1 MEGTQPSIEG
11 GDGAPTAMV
20 AVPGL
25 PGALTQ
31 AFPLLG
37 GSGTVSMEASLRLRA
52 KDYAAHDRWLVNL
65 QDVITSN
72 RLDDLWE
79 NQQVPTLE
87 AVQRQF
93 SQETS
98 EKQQELYSIA
108 MKQWQTE
115 NTQLYFLVKD
125 SIIISGDWETLDR
138 ETIKNRFTN
147 GRLRDGLAFIAWV
160 NSFHDHTSEDGQIAL
175 NAEFKRVMVVKPD
188 GAGGNLASM
197 RKR

>member
-1 MEGTQPSIEG
+1 MEGTQPSAAG

-20 AVPGL
+20 AVPGQS
-25 PGALTQ
+25 GALTQ
-31 AFPLLG
+31 GYPLLG

-93 SQETS
+93 TQETS
-98 EKQQELYSIA
+98 AKQQELFAIA
-108 MKQWQTE
+108 MIWG
-115 NTQLYFLVKD
+115 QLLKKIVRPPFSRWRPTARFLPRRDRPGLLMRAPAWPWRVRD
-125 SIIISGDWETLDR
+125 LRPPSNGCSRSGQLDR
-138 ETIKNRFTN
+138 
-147 GRLRDGLAFIAWV
+147 
-160 NSFHDHTSEDGQIAL
+160 
-175 NAEFKRVMVVKPD
+175 
-188 GAGGNLASM
+188 ASVSPTC
-197 RKR
+197 

>member
-1 MEGTQPSIEG
+1 MEGTQPSAAG

-25 PGALTQ
+25 SGALTQ

-79 NQQVPTLE
+79 NQQVPTLAAWPSWKWLFVISVMWSPSSTCLVRTLYDVFWRVLNRPAALTPAAPPGMPGPAGPPSSMPSTWSASDHPRSSPE
-87 AVQRQF
+87 AMAL
-93 SQETS
+93 S
-98 EKQQELYSIA
+98 
-108 MKQWQTE
+108 
-115 NTQLYFLVKD
+115 
-125 SIIISGDWETLDR
+125 
-138 ETIKNRFTN
+138 
-147 GRLRDGLAFIAWV
+147 AFWRHL
-160 NSFHDHTSEDGQIAL
+160 S
-175 NAEFKRVMVVKPD
+175 
-188 GAGGNLASM
+188 
-197 RKR
+197 

>member
-1 MEGTQPSIEG
+1 MEGTQPSAAG

-72 RLDDLWE
+72 C
-79 NQQVPTLE
+79 
-87 AVQRQF
+87 QRP
-93 SQETS
+93 EC
-98 EKQQELYSIA
+98 ERRKA
-108 MKQWQTE
+108 RHACP
-115 NTQLYFLVKD
+115 N
-125 SIIISGDWETLDR
+125 
-138 ETIKNRFTN
+138 NRIN
-147 GRLRDGLAFIAWV
+147 
-160 NSFHDHTSEDGQIAL
+160 
-175 NAEFKRVMVVKPD
+175 
-188 GAGGNLASM
+188 
-197 RKR
+197 

>member
-1 MEGTQPSIEG
+1 MEEAQPSTVG

-31 AFPLLG
+31 GYPFLG

-93 SQETS
+93 PKETS
-98 EKQQELYSIA
+98 DKQQELFSIA
-108 MKQWQTE
+108 MKQWQTQGHSE
-115 NTQLYFLVKD
+115 VRSTGARNTQVIRAQLH
-125 SIIISGDWETLDR
+125 R
-138 ETIKNRFTN
+138 N
-147 GRLRDGLAFIAWV
+147 GQACEAVRRRMHCV
-160 NSFHDHTSEDGQIAL
+160 CSQVQYCHVS
-175 NAEFKRVMVVKPD
+175 
-188 GAGGNLASM
+188 
-197 RKR
+197 

>member
-1 MEGTQPSIEG
+1 MEGTQPSAAG

-31 AFPLLG
+31 GYPFLG

-93 SQETS
+93 TQETS
-98 EKQQELYSIA
+98 AKQQELFAIA

-138 ETIKNRFTN
+138 ETIKNRFTS
-147 GRLRDGLAFIAWV
+147 GRLR
-160 NSFHDHTSEDGQIAL
+160 E
-175 NAEFKRVMVVKPD
+175 RPP
-188 GAGGNLASM
+188 
-197 RKR
+197 

>member
-1 MEGTQPSIEG
+1 MEGTQPSAAG

-25 PGALTQ
+25 SGALTQ
-31 AFPLLG
+31 GYTFLG

-93 SQETS
+93 SKETS
-98 EKQQELYSIA
+98 EKQQELFTVA

-115 NTQLYFLVKD
+115 NTHPLRWALAA
-125 SIIISGDWETLDR
+125 GDHSARRQDFQVVAETLNAAARDR
-138 ETIKNRFTN
+138 Y
-147 GRLRDGLAFIAWV
+147 
-160 NSFHDHTSEDGQIAL
+160 Q
-175 NAEFKRVMVVKPD
+175 
-188 GAGGNLASM
+188 GARRA
-197 RKR
+197 

>member
-1 MEGTQPSIEG
+1 MEGTQPSAAG
-11 GDGAPTAMV
+11 GDGTPTAMV
-20 AVPGL
+20 AVPGQS
-25 PGALTQ
+25 GALTQ
-31 AFPLLG
+31 GYPLLG

-93 SQETS
+93 TEETS
-98 EKQQELYSIA
+98 AKQQELFAVA
-108 MKQWQTE
+108 MKQWQME

-125 SIIISGDWETLDR
+125 SM
-138 ETIKNRFTN
+138 
-147 GRLRDGLAFIAWV
+147 
-160 NSFHDHTSEDGQIAL
+160 
-175 NAEFKRVMVVKPD
+175 RVGILV
-188 GAGGNLASM
+188 
-197 RKR
+197 

>member
-1 MEGTQPSIEG
+1 MEGTQPSAAG

-25 PGALTQ
+25 SGALTQ

-93 SQETS
+93 AQETS
-98 EKQQELYSIA
+98 EKQQELYATA
-108 MKQWQTE
+108 MKQWQLE

-138 ETIKNRFTN
+138 RRST
-147 GRLRDGLAFIAWV
+147 GRARTRRARG
-160 NSFHDHTSEDGQIAL
+160 T
-175 NAEFKRVMVVKPD
+175 R
-188 GAGGNLASM
+188 
-197 RKR
+197 

>member
-1 MEGTQPSIEG
+1 MEGTQPSAAG

-79 NQQVPTLE
+79 NQQVPTL
-87 AVQRQF
+87 AAGWTRVYRVGQF
-93 SQETS
+93 
-98 EKQQELYSIA
+98 LPRPH
-108 MKQWQTE
+108 
-115 NTQLYFLVKD
+115 V
-125 SIIISGDWETLDR
+125 R
-138 ETIKNRFTN
+138 
-147 GRLRDGLAFIAWV
+147 GR
-160 NSFHDHTSEDGQIAL
+160 
-175 NAEFKRVMVVKPD
+175 VV
-188 GAGGNLASM
+188 
-197 RKR
+197 

>member
-1 MEGTQPSIEG
+1 MEGTQPSAAG

-25 PGALTQ
+25 SGALTQ

-93 SQETS
+93 AQETS
-98 EKQQELYSIA
+98 AKQQELYATA
-108 MKQWQTE
+108 MKQWQLEASPPALHAQHLGRAATGRCQE
-115 NTQLYFLVKD
+115 QEEGCF
-125 SIIISGDWETLDR
+125 DR
-138 ETIKNRFTN
+138 
-147 GRLRDGLAFIAWV
+147 
-160 NSFHDHTSEDGQIAL
+160 
-175 NAEFKRVMVVKPD
+175 RVRQRV
-188 GAGGNLASM
+188 
-197 RKR
+197 RKRDAPARATGGAIAKRPLSYAGRHAAPARS

>member
-1 MEGTQPSIEG
+1 MEGTQPSAAG

-31 AFPLLG
+31 AFLLLG

-93 SQETS
+93 SQETPAGFGGTTS
-98 EKQQELYSIA
+98 GTTCKGLSSAPA
-108 MKQWQTE
+108 MARDIDPSRSAWRC
-115 NTQLYFLVKD
+115 D
-125 SIIISGDWETLDR
+125 S
-138 ETIKNRFTN
+138 
-147 GRLRDGLAFIAWV
+147 
-160 NSFHDHTSEDGQIAL
+160 
-175 NAEFKRVMVVKPD
+175 
-188 GAGGNLASM
+188 
-197 RKR
+197 

>member
-1 MEGTQPSIEG
+1 MEGTQPSAAG

-25 PGALTQ
+25 SGALTQ
-31 AFPLLG
+31 GYTFLG

-93 SQETS
+93 SKETS
-98 EKQQELYSIA
+98 EKQQELFTVA
-108 MKQWQTE
+108 MKQWQME
-115 NTQLYFLVKD
+115 NTIVRRVILRAQPQAGLHAHRPRPTEQR
-125 SIIISGDWETLDR
+125 ISLCQCSR
-138 ETIKNRFTN
+138 
-147 GRLRDGLAFIAWV
+147 
-160 NSFHDHTSEDGQIAL
+160 
-175 NAEFKRVMVVKPD
+175 KPWHRYHS
-188 GAGGNLASM
+188 GWGTVATRG
-197 RKR
+197 

>member
-1 MEGTQPSIEG
+1 MDGTQPSTAG

-25 PGALTQ
+25 SGALTQ
-31 AFPLLG
+31 GYTFLG
-37 GSGTVSMEASLRLRA
+37 GSGTVCMEASLRLRA

-93 SQETS
+93 TKETS
-98 EKQQELYSIA
+98 EKQQELFTVA

-138 ETIKNRFTN
+138 ETIKNRFTS
-147 GRLRDGLAFIAWV
+147 AH
-160 NSFHDHTSEDGQIAL
+160 SH
-175 NAEFKRVMVVKPD
+175 K
-188 GAGGNLASM
+188 
-197 RKR
+197 